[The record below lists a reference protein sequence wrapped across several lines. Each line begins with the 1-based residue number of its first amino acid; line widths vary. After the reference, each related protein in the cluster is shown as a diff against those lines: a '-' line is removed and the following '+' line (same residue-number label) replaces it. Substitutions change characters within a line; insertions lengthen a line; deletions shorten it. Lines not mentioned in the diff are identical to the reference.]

1 MYTVKFDGQFFA
13 DIDDN
18 DDESYRIVSPVL
30 SLKINDVGYFKFTV
44 YPTHS
49 FYGDL
54 TEPKHIIEVFR
65 DNRTEPLFVGRVA
78 SYEKGLYNE
87 LAVTCESE
95 IAFLMDTV
103 LTDFYTDTGHTGS
116 YWLDRLLKLHNNYG
130 NYQTYGSICTDN
142 VGRKFEIG
150 NVSGIYQTSILYP
163 NADNFS
169 GSYSVY
175 EIIVRLIIEPLGGV
189 IQFRHENGVNYI
201 DLIKEDDISSQGLD
215 ITFGR
220 NLLDIDRT
228 VNVNEVV
235 TAIKPYGAS
244 VKQNNNDYAPLSIK
258 LSNVSQYITNSD
270 IRQAIDPDK
279 TAGTDLSYTDCMY
292 SERLVEKY
300 GWIIRDVHFDDAT
313 ALRSLTQYAQK
324 YLENSEV
331 HSGSSFRALGVSE
344 SNMEYLPGTKIT
356 VNSQVHGISGSVFLI
371 TESELYLDDPERNT
385 VTVGSSGDTITS
397 QSGGGYSYSYSQTGA
412 SSSSG
417 KYDPAGA
424 ADAAYERAKEYT
436 DECLENFTVDSIT
449 TAQIDAL
456 FAEV

>member
-49 FYGDL
+49 FYDAL

-87 LAVTCESE
+87 LNVVCESE

-103 LTDFYTDTGHTGS
+103 LTDFYYTNTGHTGS

-142 VGRKFEIG
+142 VGRMFEVG
-150 NVSGIYQTSILYP
+150 NVSGIYSSRILYP

-244 VKQNNNDYAPLSIK
+244 VKQGDDYVPRSIK
-258 LSNVSQYITNSD
+258 LNDVSQYITNSD
-270 IRQAIDPDK
+270 IKQAIDPSK
-279 TAGTDLSYTDCMY
+279 TAGTPLSYTDCMY
-292 SERLVEKY
+292 SEYLVEKY

-313 ALRSLTQYAQK
+313 TVPLLTRYAQK

-344 SNMEYLPGTKIT
+344 SNMEYLPGTKVT
-356 VNSQVHGISGSVFLI
+356 VNSQVHGISGSVLLI

-397 QSGGGYSYSYSQTGA
+397 QSGGGYSYSYSQSGA

>member
-49 FYGDL
+49 FYDDL

-103 LTDFYTDTGHTGS
+103 LTDFYSDTGHTGY

-142 VGRKFEIG
+142 VGRKFEVG
-150 NVSGIYQTSILYP
+150 NVSGIYSSRILYP

-201 DLIKEDDISSQGLD
+201 DLLEESDIPSQGLD

-228 VNVNEVV
+228 VNVDEVV
-235 TAIKPYGAS
+235 TAIRPFGAS
-244 VKQNNNDYAPLSIK
+244 VKQGDDYVPRSIK
-258 LSNVSQYITNSD
+258 LNDISQYITNSD
-270 IRQAIDPDK
+270 IKQAIDPSK
-279 TAGTDLSYTDCMY
+279 TAGTPLSFTDCMY
-292 SERLVEKY
+292 SQQLVNKY
-300 GWIIRDVHFDDAT
+300 GWIIREVTFDDAT
-313 ALRSLTQYAQK
+313 ALRSLVQNAQK
-324 YLENSEV
+324 YLENSEAR
-331 HSGSSFRALGVSE
+331 SGSSFRAMGVSE

-356 VNSQVHGISGSVFLI
+356 VNSQVHGISGSVLLI

-397 QSGGGYSYSYSQTGA
+397 QSGGGYSYSYSQSGA

-424 ADAAYERAKEYT
+424 ADAAYERAKNYT
-436 DECLENFTVDSIT
+436 DESLENFTVDSIT
-449 TAQIDAL
+449 AAQIDAL
-456 FAEV
+456 FSEV